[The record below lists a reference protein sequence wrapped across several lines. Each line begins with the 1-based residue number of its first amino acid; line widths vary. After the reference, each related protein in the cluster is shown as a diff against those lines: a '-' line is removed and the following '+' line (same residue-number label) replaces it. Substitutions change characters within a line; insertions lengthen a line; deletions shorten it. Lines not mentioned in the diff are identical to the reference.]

1 MTTKLGRT
9 SSGPR
14 SKKKTTK
21 AKTKKKEQ
29 GTKLGRDLIEA
40 MQEMIAIDRG
50 ESKPLRIDRPE
61 RTARRL
67 TAEPAPEFYKARVV
81 AVRKRLGVSQPVFA
95 RTLNVSTETVKAWEQ
110 GKNTPGGPAARL
122 LEITEAYPEIIVK
135 YVREKKL

>member
-1 MTTKLGRT
+1 MMTKLGTTTTGSRAKKKATKATKAKSTKLGR
-9 SSGPR
+9 
-14 SKKKTTK
+14 
-21 AKTKKKEQ
+21 E
-29 GTKLGRDLIEA
+29 LIEA

-135 YVREKKL
+135 YVREKLER

>member
-1 MTTKLGRT
+1 MKKRARTK
-9 SSGPR
+9 
-14 SKKKTTK
+14 TK
-21 AKTKKKEQ
+21 APA
-29 GTKLGRDLIEA
+29 TKLGRDLIEA

-50 ESKPLRIDRPE
+50 DSKPLRVDRPE

-135 YVREKKL
+135 YVPEKKL

>member
-9 SSGPR
+9 SSSPR
-14 SKKKTTK
+14 SKKKARTKTK
-21 AKTKKKEQ
+21 AQ

-81 AVRKRLGVSQPVFA
+81 AVQKRLGVSQPVFA
-95 RTLNVSTETVKAWEQ
+95 RTLNVRTETVKAWEQ